1 MRILVVEDDKKTARV
16 LTRGLNE
23 GGHVAD
29 HAAGGELGLTLAM
42 EGMYDVAIIDRIL
55 PGLDGLAVVAELRRL
70 KINLPVLMLSG
81 IATAKDRIEGLRSG
95 CDDYLGKP
103 YAFSEILA
111 RVQAL
116 QRRNDR
122 TAGADILSVGD
133 LTLDVKKRQAARAG
147 SPIDLQNREFLLL
160 RTLMQ
165 HANAVVTRS
174 MLLEAAWDYDFEPK
188 GNIVDMHI
196 HRLRKKLNSGFE
208 ESILHTIAGAGYL
221 IGRMPEDQALGGD

>member
-1 MRILVVEDDKKTARV
+1 MRILIVEDDKRTARF

-23 GGHVAD
+23 SGHVAD

-42 EGMYDVAIIDRIL
+42 EGIYDVAIIDRIL

-122 TAGADILSVGD
+122 TAGADMLSVGD

>member
-1 MRILVVEDDKKTARV
+1 MRILVIEDDEKTARFLV
-16 LTRGLNE
+16 RGLNE
-23 GGHVAD
+23 SGHVAD
-29 HAAGGELGLTLAM
+29 HANGGELGLTLAL
-42 EGMYDVAIIDRIL
+42 EGIYDVAIIDRVL

-70 KINLPVLMLSG
+70 KINLPILMLSG
-81 IATAKDRIEGLRSG
+81 IASAKDRIEGLRSG

-116 QRRNDR
+116 QRRHDR
-122 TAGADILSVGD
+122 TAGADILSVGN
-133 LTLDVKKRQAARAG
+133 LTLDVKKRQAARDG
-147 SPIDLQNREFLLL
+147 SPIDLQNREFLIL

-165 HANAVVTRS
+165 HANEVVTRS

-196 HRLRKKLNSGFE
+196 HRLRKKLNSGFNDP
-208 ESILHTIAGAGYL
+208 ILHTVPGAGYL
-221 IGRMPEDQALGGD
+221 MGKPPKDQPFSDD

>member
-1 MRILVVEDDKKTARV
+1 MRILIVEDDKKTARF

-23 GGHVAD
+23 CGHVAD

-42 EGMYDVAIIDRIL
+42 EGIYDVAIIDRIL

>member
-1 MRILVVEDDKKTARV
+1 M
-16 LTRGLNE
+16 
-23 GGHVAD
+23 
-29 HAAGGELGLTLAM
+29 
-42 EGMYDVAIIDRIL
+42 
-55 PGLDGLAVVAELRRL
+55 
-70 KINLPVLMLSG
+70 
-81 IATAKDRIEGLRSG
+81 
-95 CDDYLGKP
+95 
-103 YAFSEILA
+103 
-111 RVQAL
+111 
-116 QRRNDR
+116 
-122 TAGADILSVGD
+122 LSVGD